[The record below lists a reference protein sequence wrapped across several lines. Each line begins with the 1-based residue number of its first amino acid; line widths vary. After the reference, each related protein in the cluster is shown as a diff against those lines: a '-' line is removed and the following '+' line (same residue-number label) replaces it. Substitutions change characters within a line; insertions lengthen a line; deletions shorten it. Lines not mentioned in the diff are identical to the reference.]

1 MFNSNAGSVGGRDR
15 KGGGFEVIFAPSV
28 RLRQLHSLCGKKDNS
43 ILANI
48 AYISKSNLNKEMYK
62 LVVTQL
68 YQRMV
73 VWPSGLRRG
82 PSFR

>member
-28 RLRQLHSLCGKKDNS
+28 HLRQLHSLCDKKDNS

-73 VWPSGLRRG
+73 VCPSGLRRG